1 MRNDPAPFLHPRPA
15 AAKAERVATDTLEVC
30 LNRLGEFE
38 IPLPIPVEQWIE
50 HPLGFEFGVE
60 DLSRFGDGVL
70 GGSLVYER
78 RIVVDTRVASHEGR
92 FRFTVAHELGHMLMH
107 PSLGRVFLES
117 ESPQDPRLQHIE
129 RQADRFAA
137 AFLMPLP
144 LVMRELFHICDRN
157 RLERRACIVELLCD
171 SPASEWL
178 WRTRFLPA
186 ITRRFGVSL
195 SAAVLRFQD
204 VRLRGDRQP
213 FMPHAIA
220 RRALKARW
228 QRSPVPEFRIVEG
241 KPVAADGRCES
252 TLF

>member
-1 MRNDPAPFLHPRPA
+1 MRHDPAPFLRPRPA
-15 AAKAERVATDTLEVC
+15 AAKAERVATDTLELC
-30 LNRLGEFE
+30 LNKLGEFE

-60 DLSRFGDGVL
+60 DLSRFGEGVL
-70 GGSLVYER
+70 GGSLVDER
-78 RIVVDTRVASHEGR
+78 RIVVDTSVAAHEGR
-92 FRFTVAHELGHMLMH
+92 FRFTVAHELGHMMMH
-107 PSLGRVFLES
+107 ASLGNLFLES
-117 ESPQDPRLQHIE
+117 SSPKDSRYQRIE

-137 AFLMPLP
+137 AFLMPLT
-144 LVMRELFHICDRN
+144 LVMRELFQICDRN
-157 RLERRACIVELLCD
+157 RLDRRTCITELLCD

-204 VRLRGDRQP
+204 VRLREDRQP
-213 FMPHAIA
+213 FMPNPIA
-220 RRALKARW
+220 RRALKTRW
-228 QRSPVPEFRIVEG
+228 QRTPLPQFRIV
-241 KPVAADGRCES
+241 DGRPVPDGTHDS